1 MNKTYFLGSN
11 TAYGFFGDFS
21 HLTRGKTVILKGGA
35 GTGKSTLMKKVN
47 GIALDAGFM
56 TETYRCSSDVS
67 SFDAVFVPSKNFAVI
82 DGTSPHVTEA
92 EIPLVSGFVF
102 NLLDAA
108 DEKKIAPYKDDIKY
122 AASCK
127 KQYFN
132 DAYCNLNC
140 ANLIFENNKRKL
152 SAAFNKAVASAA
164 KDTFAALE
172 LSHGLRETRFVSAIS
187 DEGFVDFL
195 SDDFKG
201 LYTIGVRAEYPEIIM
216 LYITK
221 LLSLFAANDVEYTAF
236 RSPFSPDFFDAVK
249 VGNVVI
255 ADIDRFEKC
264 DEIITLDAPVSL
276 TLRTDLDAA
285 ENLHRTFVD
294 KAIANIRLARLT
306 HIGIEKIYSPAM
318 DWTDVNNKTDKILC
332 LLFDC

>member
-21 HLTRGKTVILKGGA
+21 HLTSGKTVILKGGA

-47 GIALDAGFM
+47 EIALDAGFM

-122 AASCK
+122 AVSCK

-172 LSHGLRETRFVSAIS
+172 LSCGLRETRFVAALS

-216 LYITK
+216 L
-221 LLSLFAANDVEYTAF
+221 
-236 RSPFSPDFFDAVK
+236 
-249 VGNVVI
+249 
-255 ADIDRFEKC
+255 
-264 DEIITLDAPVSL
+264 
-276 TLRTDLDAA
+276 
-285 ENLHRTFVD
+285 
-294 KAIANIRLARLT
+294 
-306 HIGIEKIYSPAM
+306 
-318 DWTDVNNKTDKILC
+318 
-332 LLFDC
+332 

>member
-11 TAYGFFGDFS
+11 TAYGFFGDYA
-21 HLTRGKTVILKGGA
+21 HLTRGKTIILKGGA

-47 GIALDAGFM
+47 EIALDAGFK

-67 SFDAVFVPSKNFAVI
+67 SLDAVFVPSKNFAVI
-82 DGTSPHVTEA
+82 DGTYPHVTEV
-92 EIPLVSGFVF
+92 EYPVVSGYLF

-108 DEKKIAPYKDDIKY
+108 DAKKVAPYKDDIKY
-122 AASCK
+122 AVSCK

-132 DAYCNLNC
+132 DAYCNLKC

-152 SAAFNKAVASAA
+152 SDAFGDEILGVS

-172 LSHGLRETRFVSAIS
+172 LSHGARETRFVSAIS
-187 DEGFVDFL
+187 DEGYVDFL

-201 LYTIGVRAEYPEIIM
+201 LHTIGVRAEYSEIVM

-221 LLSLFAANDVEYTAF
+221 LISLFDANEVGFTAF

-255 ADIDRFEKC
+255 ADFDRLQKC
-264 DEIITLDAPVSL
+264 DETVTLDLPISL
-276 TLRTDLDAA
+276 TFRADLDAA
-285 ENLHRTFVD
+285 ESLHRTLVD

>member
-35 GTGKSTLMKKVN
+35 GTGKSTLMKKLN
-47 GIALDAGFM
+47 EIALDAGFM

-122 AASCK
+122 AVSCK

-132 DAYCNLNC
+132 DAYC
-140 ANLIFENNKRKL
+140 K
-152 SAAFNKAVASAA
+152 
-164 KDTFAALE
+164 
-172 LSHGLRETRFVSAIS
+172 
-187 DEGFVDFL
+187 
-195 SDDFKG
+195 
-201 LYTIGVRAEYPEIIM
+201 
-216 LYITK
+216 
-221 LLSLFAANDVEYTAF
+221 
-236 RSPFSPDFFDAVK
+236 
-249 VGNVVI
+249 
-255 ADIDRFEKC
+255 
-264 DEIITLDAPVSL
+264 
-276 TLRTDLDAA
+276 
-285 ENLHRTFVD
+285 
-294 KAIANIRLARLT
+294 
-306 HIGIEKIYSPAM
+306 
-318 DWTDVNNKTDKILC
+318 
-332 LLFDC
+332 

>member
-1 MNKTYFLGSN
+1 M
-11 TAYGFFGDFS
+11 
-21 HLTRGKTVILKGGA
+21 
-35 GTGKSTLMKKVN
+35 
-47 GIALDAGFM
+47 
-56 TETYRCSSDVS
+56 
-67 SFDAVFVPSKNFAVI
+67 
-82 DGTSPHVTEA
+82 
-92 EIPLVSGFVF
+92 SGFVF

-122 AASCK
+122 AVSCK

-132 DAYCNLNC
+132 DAYCSLNC

-276 TLRTDLDAA
+276 TLRNDLDAA
-285 ENLHRTFVD
+285 ETLHRTFVD

>member
-1 MNKTYFLGSN
+1 MYQ
-11 TAYGFFGDFS
+11 
-21 HLTRGKTVILKGGA
+21 
-35 GTGKSTLMKKVN
+35 
-47 GIALDAGFM
+47 
-56 TETYRCSSDVS
+56 
-67 SFDAVFVPSKNFAVI
+67 
-82 DGTSPHVTEA
+82 
-92 EIPLVSGFVF
+92 
-102 NLLDAA
+102 LL
-108 DEKKIAPYKDDIKY
+108 
-122 AASCK
+122 
-127 KQYFN
+127 
-132 DAYCNLNC
+132 
-140 ANLIFENNKRKL
+140 ENNKRKL

-172 LSHGLRETRFVSAIS
+172 LSHGLRETRFVAALS

-195 SDDFKG
+195 SDDFNDS
-201 LYTIGVRAEYPEIIM
+201 YTIGVRAEYPEIIM

-236 RSPFSPDFFDAVK
+236 RSPFSPDFFDALK

-255 ADIDRFEKC
+255 ADIDRLQKC